1 MKGRAVMKENKGIIV
16 RLLGGFYYVDTGDS
30 IIECKARGIFRK
42 KGLSP
47 VVGDNVVIS
56 IEKEGYAAI
65 SEILPRKNSI
75 VRPAVANIDKLFI
88 VSSVCEPEPNLFI
101 VDKMTATAFYKN
113 IEPVLI
119 FSKSDML
126 SAEKYLEIYG
136 KAGIKAVSFSSKTGE
151 GADKVRALLKD
162 RVAAFTGNS
171 GVGKSSLLNFLFPE
185 LNIATGDIS
194 KKLGRGRH
202 TTRSV
207 ELYKTESGYVAD
219 TPGFSTVDLER
230 YEIISKDMLAGTFPE
245 FKDYINTCQFTSCA
259 HICEKGCAIIG
270 AVKQG
275 KISKSRHKSYVE
287 MYNEVKDIKE
297 WQKK

>member
-1 MKGRAVMKENKGIIV
+1 MKENKGIIV
-16 RLLGGFYYVDTGDS
+16 RLLGGFYYVDTGGS

-88 VSSVCEPEPNLFI
+88 VSSVCEPDPNLFI
-101 VDKMTATAFYKN
+101 IDKMTATAFYKN
-113 IEPVLI
+113 IEPVII
-119 FSKSDML
+119 FSKSDMM
-126 SAEKYLEIYG
+126 SADKYMGIYEKS
-136 KAGIKAVSFSSKTGE
+136 GIKAVSFSTKTGE
-151 GADKVRALLKD
+151 GAEEVRDLLKD
-162 RVAAFTGNS
+162 SVVAFTGNS
-171 GVGKSSLLNFLFPE
+171 GVGKSSLLNYLFPE
-185 LNIATGDIS
+185 LDIATGDIS

-230 YEIISKDMLAGTFPE
+230 YEIISKDMLAETFPE
-245 FKDYINTCQFTSCA
+245 FRDYINTCQFTSCA
-259 HICEKGCAIIG
+259 HICEKGCKIIE

-275 KISKSRHKSYVE
+275 KISKSRHKSYVD

>member
-1 MKGRAVMKENKGIIV
+1 MKENRGIIV
-16 RLLGGFYYVDTGDS
+16 RLLGGFYYVDVGDS
-30 IIECKARGIFRK
+30 VIECKARGIFRK
-42 KGLSP
+42 RGLSP

-65 SEILPRKNSI
+65 SEVLPRKNSI

-88 VSSVCEPEPNLFI
+88 VSSVCEPDPNLFI
-101 VDKMTATAFYKN
+101 IDKMTATAFYKN
-113 IEPVLI
+113 IEPVII
-119 FSKSDML
+119 FSKSDMM
-126 SAEKYLEIYG
+126 SADKYMGIYEKS
-136 KAGIKAVSFSSKTGE
+136 GIKAVSFSTKTGE
-151 GADKVRALLKD
+151 GAEEVRDLLKD
-162 RVAAFTGNS
+162 SVVAFTGNS
-171 GVGKSSLLNFLFPE
+171 GVGKSSLLNYLFPE
-185 LNIATGDIS
+185 LDIATGDIS

-230 YEIISKDMLAGTFPE
+230 YEIISKDMLAETFPE
-245 FKDYINTCQFTSCA
+245 FRDYINTCQFTSCA
-259 HICEKGCAIIG
+259 HICEKGCKIIEV
-270 AVKQG
+270 VKQG
-275 KISKSRHKSYVE
+275 KISKSRHKSYVD

>member
-1 MKGRAVMKENKGIIV
+1 MKENRGIIV
-16 RLLGGFYYVDTGDS
+16 RLLGGFYYVDVGDS
-30 IIECKARGIFRK
+30 VIECKARGIFRK
-42 KGLSP
+42 RGLSP

-65 SEILPRKNSI
+65 SEVLPRKNSI

-101 VDKMTATAFYKN
+101 IDKMTATAFYKN
-113 IEPVLI
+113 IEPVII
-119 FSKSDML
+119 FSKSDMM
-126 SAEKYLEIYG
+126 SADKYMGIYEKS
-136 KAGIKAVSFSSKTGE
+136 GIKAVSFSTKTGE
-151 GADKVRALLKD
+151 GAEEVRDLLKD
-162 RVAAFTGNS
+162 SVVAFTGNS
-171 GVGKSSLLNFLFPE
+171 GVGKSSLLNYLFPE
-185 LNIATGDIS
+185 LDIATGDIS

-230 YEIISKDMLAGTFPE
+230 YEIISKDMLAETFPE
-245 FKDYINTCQFTSCA
+245 FRDYINTCQFTSCA
-259 HICEKGCAIIG
+259 HICEKGCAIIE

-275 KISKSRHKSYVE
+275 KISKSRHKSYVD

>member
-16 RLLGGFYYVDTGDS
+16 RLLGGFYYVDTGGS

-162 RVAAFTGNS
+162 SVAAFTGNS

-259 HICEKGCAIIG
+259 HICEKGCAIIE

>member
-1 MKGRAVMKENKGIIV
+1 MKENKGIIV
-16 RLLGGFYYVDTGDS
+16 RLLGGFYYVDTGGS

-65 SEILPRKNSI
+65 SEVLPRKNSI

-119 FSKSDML
+119 FSKSDMM
-126 SAEKYLEIYG
+126 SADKYMGIYEKS
-136 KAGIKAVSFSSKTGE
+136 GIKAVSFSTKTGE
-151 GADKVRALLKD
+151 GAEEVRDLLKD
-162 RVAAFTGNS
+162 SVVAFTGNS
-171 GVGKSSLLNFLFPE
+171 GVGKSSLLNYLFPE
-185 LNIATGDIS
+185 LDIATGDIS

-259 HICEKGCAIIG
+259 HICEKGCAIIE

>member
-1 MKGRAVMKENKGIIV
+1 MKENKGIIV

-162 RVAAFTGNS
+162 SVAAFTGNS

-259 HICEKGCAIIG
+259 HICEKGCAIIE

>member
-1 MKGRAVMKENKGIIV
+1 MKENKGIIV
-16 RLLGGFYYVDTGDS
+16 RLLGGFYYVDTGGS

-126 SAEKYLEIYG
+126 SAERYLEIYEQ
-136 KAGIKAVSFSSKTGE
+136 AGIRAVAFSSRTGE
-151 GADKVRALLKD
+151 GADEVRALLKD
-162 RVAAFTGNS
+162 SVSAFT
-171 GVGKSSLLNFLFPE
+171 GKSSLLNFLFPE

-259 HICEKGCAIIG
+259 HICEKGCAIIE

>member
-1 MKGRAVMKENKGIIV
+1 MKENKGIIV
-16 RLLGGFYYVDTGDS
+16 RLLGGFYYVDTGGS

-126 SAEKYLEIYG
+126 SAERYLEIYG

-162 RVAAFTGNS
+162 SVAAFTGNS

-259 HICEKGCAIIG
+259 HICEKGCAIIE

>member
-1 MKGRAVMKENKGIIV
+1 MKENRGIIV
-16 RLLGGFYYVDTGDS
+16 RLLGGFYYVDVGDS
-30 IIECKARGIFRK
+30 VIECKARGIFRK
-42 KGLSP
+42 RGLSP

-65 SEILPRKNSI
+65 SEVLPRKNSI
-75 VRPAVANIDKLFI
+75 VRPAVANIDNLFI

-101 VDKMTATAFYKN
+101 IDKMTATAFYKN
-113 IEPVLI
+113 IEPVII
-119 FSKSDML
+119 FSKSDMM
-126 SAEKYLEIYG
+126 SADKYMGIYEKS
-136 KAGIKAVSFSSKTGE
+136 GIKAVSFSTKTGE
-151 GADKVRALLKD
+151 GAEEVRDLLKD
-162 RVAAFTGNS
+162 SVVAFTGNS
-171 GVGKSSLLNFLFPE
+171 GVGKSSLLNYLFPE
-185 LNIATGDIS
+185 LDIATGDIS

-230 YEIISKDMLAGTFPE
+230 YEIISKDMLAETFPE
-245 FKDYINTCQFTSCA
+245 FRDYINTCQFTSCA
-259 HICEKGCAIIG
+259 HICEKGCKIIE

-275 KISKSRHKSYVE
+275 KISKSRHKSYVD

>member
-1 MKGRAVMKENKGIIV
+1 MKENKGIIV
-16 RLLGGFYYVDTGDS
+16 RLLGGFYYVDTGGS

-151 GADKVRALLKD
+151 GADEVRALLKD
-162 RVAAFTGNS
+162 SVSAFTGNS

-259 HICEKGCAIIG
+259 HICEKGCAIIE

>member
-1 MKGRAVMKENKGIIV
+1 MKENKGIIV
-16 RLLGGFYYVDTGDS
+16 RLLGGFYYVDTGGS
-30 IIECKARGIFRK
+30 IIECKARGIFRQ

-162 RVAAFTGNS
+162 SVAAFTGNS

-259 HICEKGCAIIG
+259 HICEKGCAIIE

>member
-1 MKGRAVMKENKGIIV
+1 MKENKGIIV
-16 RLLGGFYYVDTGDS
+16 RLLGGFYYVDTGGS

-162 RVAAFTGNS
+162 SVAAFTGNS

-259 HICEKGCAIIG
+259 HICEKGCAIIE

>member
-1 MKGRAVMKENKGIIV
+1 MKENRGIIV
-16 RLLGGFYYVDTGDS
+16 RLLGGFYYVDVGDS
-30 IIECKARGIFRK
+30 VIECKARGIFRK
-42 KGLSP
+42 RGLSP

-65 SEILPRKNSI
+65 SEVLPRKNSI

-101 VDKMTATAFYKN
+101 IDKMTATAFYKN
-113 IEPVLI
+113 IEPVII
-119 FSKSDML
+119 FSKSDMM
-126 SAEKYLEIYG
+126 SADKYMGIYEKS
-136 KAGIKAVSFSSKTGE
+136 GIKAVSFSTKTGE
-151 GADKVRALLKD
+151 GAEEVRDLLKD
-162 RVAAFTGNS
+162 SVVAFTGNS
-171 GVGKSSLLNFLFPE
+171 GVGKSSLLNYLFPE
-185 LNIATGDIS
+185 LDIATGDIS

-230 YEIISKDMLAGTFPE
+230 YEIISKDMLAETFPE
-245 FKDYINTCQFTSCA
+245 FRDYINTCQFTSCA
-259 HICEKGCAIIG
+259 HICEKGCKIIE

-275 KISKSRHKSYVE
+275 KISKSRHKSYVD

>member
-1 MKGRAVMKENKGIIV
+1 MKEERGIII
-16 RLLGGFYYVDTGDS
+16 RLLGGFYYVDVGDS

-42 KGLSP
+42 RGLSP

-75 VRPAVANIDKLFI
+75 IRPAVANIDKLFI

-101 VDKMTATAFYKN
+101 VDKITATAFYKN
-113 IEPVLI
+113 IEPVII

-126 SAEKYLEIYG
+126 SAEKYIGIYE
-136 KAGIKAVSFSSKTGE
+136 KSGIKAVSFSSKTGE
-151 GADKVRALLKD
+151 GANEVSSLLKD
-162 RVAAFTGNS
+162 SVVAFTGNS

-259 HICEKGCAIIG
+259 HICEKGCAIIE

-275 KISKSRHKSYVE
+275 NISKSRHKSYVE

>member
-1 MKGRAVMKENKGIIV
+1 MKENKGIIV
-16 RLLGGFYYVDTGDS
+16 RLLGGFYYVDTGGS

-47 VVGDNVVIS
+47 VVGDKVVIS

-162 RVAAFTGNS
+162 SVAAFTGNS

-259 HICEKGCAIIG
+259 HICEKGCAIIE

>member
-1 MKGRAVMKENKGIIV
+1 MKENRGIIV
-16 RLLGGFYYVDTGDS
+16 RLLGGFYYVDVGDS
-30 IIECKARGIFRK
+30 VIECKARGIFRK
-42 KGLSP
+42 RGLSP
-47 VVGDNVVIS
+47 IVGDNVVIS

-65 SEILPRKNSI
+65 SEVLPRKNSI

-88 VSSVCEPEPNLFI
+88 VSSVCEPDPNLFI
-101 VDKMTATAFYKN
+101 IDKMTATVFYKN
-113 IEPVLI
+113 IEPVII
-119 FSKSDML
+119 FSKSDMM
-126 SAEKYLEIYG
+126 SADKYMGIYEKS
-136 KAGIKAVSFSSKTGE
+136 GIKAVSFSTKTGE
-151 GADKVRALLKD
+151 GAEEVRDLLKD
-162 RVAAFTGNS
+162 SVVAFTGNS
-171 GVGKSSLLNFLFPE
+171 GVGKSSLLNYLFPE
-185 LNIATGDIS
+185 LDIATGDIS

-230 YEIISKDMLAGTFPE
+230 YEIISKDMLAETFPE
-245 FKDYINTCQFTSCA
+245 FRDYINTCQFTSCA
-259 HICEKGCAIIG
+259 HICEKGCKIIE

-275 KISKSRHKSYVE
+275 KISKSRHKSYVD

>member
-1 MKGRAVMKENKGIIV
+1 MKEDRGIIV
-16 RLLGGFYYVDTGDS
+16 RLLGGFYYVDTGDG

-65 SEILPRKNSI
+65 SEVLPRKNSI

-101 VDKMTATAFYKN
+101 IDKMTATAFYKN
-113 IEPVLI
+113 IEPVII
-119 FSKSDML
+119 FSKSDMM
-126 SAEKYLEIYG
+126 SAEKYMEIYE
-136 KAGIKAVSFSSKTGE
+136 KSGIKAVSFSSKTGE
-151 GADKVRALLKD
+151 GADEVRGLLKD
-162 RVAAFTGNS
+162 SVAAFTGNS

-259 HICEKGCAIIG
+259 HICEKGCKIIE

>member
-1 MKGRAVMKENKGIIV
+1 MLNKIDKLPMLFDELVNLQEELKKYSNICGANIVYSTPNELIIYVTLNKKEFEKVLKAKSNKINGFDIIQRDKYTWKNMTGIIIKAI
-16 RLLGGFYYVDTGDS
+16 GGLYTVDASEG
-30 IIECKARGIFRK
+30 IFECKARGIFRK

-126 SAEKYLEIYG
+126 SAERYLEIY
-136 KAGIKAVSFSSKTGE
+136 E
-151 GADKVRALLKD
+151 
-162 RVAAFTGNS
+162 
-171 GVGKSSLLNFLFPE
+171 
-185 LNIATGDIS
+185 
-194 KKLGRGRH
+194 
-202 TTRSV
+202 
-207 ELYKTESGYVAD
+207 
-219 TPGFSTVDLER
+219 
-230 YEIISKDMLAGTFPE
+230 
-245 FKDYINTCQFTSCA
+245 
-259 HICEKGCAIIG
+259 
-270 AVKQG
+270 QG
-275 KISKSRHKSYVE
+275 
-287 MYNEVKDIKE
+287 
-297 WQKK
+297 

>member
-16 RLLGGFYYVDTGDS
+16 RLLGGFYYVDTGGS

-162 RVAAFTGNS
+162 SVAAFTGNS

-245 FKDYINTCQFTSCA
+245 FKDYINTCQ
-259 HICEKGCAIIG
+259 K
-270 AVKQG
+270 
-275 KISKSRHKSYVE
+275 
-287 MYNEVKDIKE
+287 
-297 WQKK
+297 

>member
-1 MKGRAVMKENKGIIV
+1 MIENKGIIV
-16 RLLGGFYYVDTGDS
+16 RLLGGFYYVDTGGS

-162 RVAAFTGNS
+162 SVAAFTGNS

-259 HICEKGCAIIG
+259 HICEKGCAIIE

>member
-1 MKGRAVMKENKGIIV
+1 MKENKGIIV
-16 RLLGGFYYVDTGDS
+16 RLLGGFYYVDTGGS

-162 RVAAFTGNS
+162 SVAAFTGNS

-230 YEIISKDMLAGTFPE
+230 YETISKDMLAGTFPE
-245 FKDYINTCQFTSCA
+245 SKDYINTCQFTSCA
-259 HICEKGCAIIG
+259 HICEKGCAIIE

>member
-1 MKGRAVMKENKGIIV
+1 MKENKGIIV
-16 RLLGGFYYVDTGDS
+16 RLLGGFYYVDTGGS

-88 VSSVCEPEPNLFI
+88 VSSVCEPKPNLFI

-162 RVAAFTGNS
+162 SVAAFTGNS

-259 HICEKGCAIIG
+259 HICEKGCAIIE

>member
-1 MKGRAVMKENKGIIV
+1 
-16 RLLGGFYYVDTGDS
+16 
-30 IIECKARGIFRK
+30 
-42 KGLSP
+42 
-47 VVGDNVVIS
+47 
-56 IEKEGYAAI
+56 
-65 SEILPRKNSI
+65 
-75 VRPAVANIDKLFI
+75 
-88 VSSVCEPEPNLFI
+88 
-101 VDKMTATAFYKN
+101 MTATAFYKN

-126 SAEKYLEIYG
+126 SAERYLEIYEQ
-136 KAGIKAVSFSSKTGE
+136 AGIRAVAFSSRTGE
-151 GADKVRALLKD
+151 GADEVRALLKD
-162 RVAAFTGNS
+162 SVSAFTGNS

-259 HICEKGCAIIG
+259 HICEKGCAIIE

>member
-1 MKGRAVMKENKGIIV
+1 MKENRGIIV
-16 RLLGGFYYVDTGDS
+16 RLLGGFYYVDVGDS
-30 IIECKARGIFRK
+30 VIECKARGIFRK
-42 KGLSP
+42 RGLSP

-65 SEILPRKNSI
+65 SEVLPRKNSI

-88 VSSVCEPEPNLFI
+88 VSSVCEPDPNLFI
-101 VDKMTATAFYKN
+101 IDKMTATAFYKN
-113 IEPVLI
+113 IEPVII
-119 FSKSDML
+119 FSKSDMM
-126 SAEKYLEIYG
+126 SADKYMGIYEKS
-136 KAGIKAVSFSSKTGE
+136 GIKAVSFSTKTGE
-151 GADKVRALLKD
+151 GAEDVRDLLKD
-162 RVAAFTGNS
+162 SVVAFTGNS
-171 GVGKSSLLNFLFPE
+171 GVGKSSLLNYLFPE
-185 LNIATGDIS
+185 LDIATGDIS

-230 YEIISKDMLAGTFPE
+230 YEIISKDMLAETFPE
-245 FKDYINTCQFTSCA
+245 FRDYINTCQFTSCA
-259 HICEKGCAIIG
+259 HICEKGCKIIE

-275 KISKSRHKSYVE
+275 KISKSRHKSYVD

>member
-16 RLLGGFYYVDTGDS
+16 RLLGGFYYVDTGGS

-162 RVAAFTGNS
+162 SVAAFTGNS

-245 FKDYINTCQFTSCA
+245 FKGYINTCQFTSCA
-259 HICEKGCAIIG
+259 HICEKGCAIIE

>member
-1 MKGRAVMKENKGIIV
+1 MKENRGIIV
-16 RLLGGFYYVDTGDS
+16 RLLGGFYYVDVGDS
-30 IIECKARGIFRK
+30 VIECKARGIFRK
-42 KGLSP
+42 RGLSP

-65 SEILPRKNSI
+65 SEVLPRKNSI

-162 RVAAFTGNS
+162 SVAAFTGNS

-259 HICEKGCAIIG
+259 HICEKGCAIIE

>member
-1 MKGRAVMKENKGIIV
+1 MKENKGIIV
-16 RLLGGFYYVDTGDS
+16 RLLGGFYYVDTGGS

-126 SAEKYLEIYG
+126 SAERYLEIYG

-162 RVAAFTGNS
+162 SVSAFTGNS

-259 HICEKGCAIIG
+259 HICEKGCAIIE

>member
-1 MKGRAVMKENKGIIV
+1 MKENKGIIV
-16 RLLGGFYYVDTGDS
+16 RLLGGFYYVDTGGS

-65 SEILPRKNSI
+65 SEVLPRKNSI

-101 VDKMTATAFYKN
+101 IDKMTATAFYKN
-113 IEPVLI
+113 IEPVII
-119 FSKSDML
+119 FSKSDMM
-126 SAEKYLEIYG
+126 SADKYMGIYEKS
-136 KAGIKAVSFSSKTGE
+136 GIKAVSFSTKTGE
-151 GADKVRALLKD
+151 GAEEVRDLLKD
-162 RVAAFTGNS
+162 SVVAFTGNS
-171 GVGKSSLLNFLFPE
+171 GVGKSSLLNYLFPE
-185 LNIATGDIS
+185 LDIATGDIS

-230 YEIISKDMLAGTFPE
+230 YEIISKDMLAETFPE
-245 FKDYINTCQFTSCA
+245 FRDYINTCQFTSCA
-259 HICEKGCAIIG
+259 HICEKGCKIIE

-275 KISKSRHKSYVE
+275 KISKSRHKSYVD

>member
-1 MKGRAVMKENKGIIV
+1 MKENRGIIV
-16 RLLGGFYYVDTGDS
+16 RLLGGFYYVDVGDS
-30 IIECKARGIFRK
+30 VIECKARGIFRK
-42 KGLSP
+42 RGLSP

-65 SEILPRKNSI
+65 SEVLPRKNSI
-75 VRPAVANIDKLFI
+75 VRPAVANIDNLFI

-101 VDKMTATAFYKN
+101 IDKMTATAFYKN
-113 IEPVLI
+113 IEPVII
-119 FSKSDML
+119 FSKSDMM
-126 SAEKYLEIYG
+126 SADKYMGIYEKS
-136 KAGIKAVSFSSKTGE
+136 GIKAVSFSTKTGE
-151 GADKVRALLKD
+151 GAEEVRDLIKD
-162 RVAAFTGNS
+162 SVVAFTGHS
-171 GVGKSSLLNFLFPE
+171 GVGKSSLLNYLFPE
-185 LNIATGDIS
+185 LDIATGDIS

-230 YEIISKDMLAGTFPE
+230 YEIISKDMLAETFPE
-245 FKDYINTCQFTSCA
+245 FRDYINTCQFTSCA
-259 HICEKGCAIIG
+259 HICEKGCKIIE

-275 KISKSRHKSYVE
+275 KISKSRHKSYVD